1 MIYIENLTCFYPKTK
16 NGLKN
21 INLLIQNGEFIY
33 LTGRTGSGKTTLLKT
48 LSKEMPVQKGSIN
61 IDGIDIVQL
70 PKKKRHIF
78 KRQIGVVYQ
87 DFRLL
92 EYKTV
97 LENLMYVADVLKLE
111 QDEALKNAK
120 EALRLVGLEDKENT
134 FPSSLS
140 GGEKQRVA
148 IARAIMNGPRVLF
161 ADEPTGNLDNDTAKE
176 IFEIFNEIHEQCK
189 TTIIFAT
196 HNTQLI
202 KQYPQRTVTLDNG
215 TIINDTANENVSV
228 NN

>member
-16 NGLKN
+16 NGLSN
-21 INLLIQNGEFIY
+21 ISLLIENGEFIY
-33 LTGRTGSGKTTLLKT
+33 LTGKTGSGKTTLLKA
-48 LSKEMPVQKGSIN
+48 LSKEIQIQKGSIN
-61 IDGIDIVQL
+61 IDGIDIVKL

-97 LENLMYVADVLKLE
+97 FENLMFVADILKLE
-111 QDEALKNAK
+111 KEIAIQNAK
-120 EALRLVGLEDKENT
+120 EALTLVGLKEKENS

-148 IARAIMNGPRVLF
+148 IARAIMNSPRVLL
-161 ADEPTGNLDNDTAKE
+161 ADEPTGNLDNDTAE
-176 IFEIFNEIHEQCK
+176 DIFRIFNKINEQYK

-196 HNTQLI
+196 HNMQLI
-202 KQYPQRTVTLDNG
+202 QKYPQRTITIDNG
-215 TIINDTANENVSV
+215 IIINDTSDDN
-228 NN
+228 